1 MMHNNAVE
9 QEREELAIRLNFD
22 PFTSRRGGGGA
33 PLVRARPAIRSI
45 QIIFYIR
52 YFSSDIFHLAHRSYP
67 VHRIPSRLHRE
78 TLKEVS

>member
-52 YFSSDIFHLAHRSYP
+52 HFSSDISLEEQWQQVIYNYHSKHLQN
-67 VHRIPSRLHRE
+67 ICDF
-78 TLKEVS
+78 